1 MKKCIAMS
9 YKIATPF
16 YYKIYMKKCVAL
28 TYNIAMHFFIIKSIW
43 KSAWR
48 YVISWRTFSYGF
60 YNKKVRCDLWP
71 NVLWLVVICT
81 YDQGHLKISIW
92 PGHCPS
98 LQSIESVWSVWFG
111 SSRFKSVWVSL
122 SQFELALFNLSRF
135 ESVQIEPPRVGLTAL
150 IELNRTEWA
159 TSIPRLTYA

>member
-1 MKKCIAMS
+1 
-9 YKIATPF
+9 
-16 YYKIYMKKCVAL
+16 MKKCVAL
-28 TYNIAMHFFIIKSIW
+28 SYNIAMHFFIIKSIW

-81 YDQGHLKISIW
+81 YDQGHLMTWSLSITAEHW
-92 PGHCPS
+92 VS
-98 LQSIESVWSVWFG
+98 LIGLIQFESVQIG
-111 SSRFKSVWVSL
+111 SSRFES
-122 SQFELALFNLSRF
+122 ALFNLSRF
-135 ESVQIEPPRVGLTAL
+135 ESVQIEPLRVGLTAL

-159 TSIPRLTYA
+159 TSIPSHDRS